1 MVYGQE
7 TIYLVSTLMRIL
19 RLRLYGLYN
28 KSRILKV
35 DILNIDTFTPTEEGQ
50 DKTVGL
56 KGKNKVNN
64 QTWKDYHL
72 LLAEFCLGD
81 VLGWISSC
89 LALLW
94 GEAICGAFRRPAS
107 LPFCGTIQTTTT
119 YLFSDD
125 PTNQEKILWTWC
137 VQGNDLQTV
146 WCIMGSWLVQSC
158 YRPTESW
165 SSTRFAKLCLHHLVL
180 GR

>member
-1 MVYGQE
+1 MDRKL
-7 TIYLVSTLMRIL
+7 IYLVSTLMRIL
-19 RLRLYGLYN
+19 RLSLFVLYGLYN
-28 KSRILKV
+28 QSRILKV

-89 LALLW
+89 LELLW
-94 GEAICGAFRRPAS
+94 GEANCGAFRRPAS

-119 YLFSDD
+119 HISFRWPNKPGENPLDVVCSGEW
-125 PTNQEKILWTWC
+125 PTYKQCDALW
-137 VQGNDLQTV
+137 GHD
-146 WCIMGSWLVQSC
+146 
-158 YRPTESW
+158 
-165 SSTRFAKLCLHHLVL
+165 
-180 GR
+180 